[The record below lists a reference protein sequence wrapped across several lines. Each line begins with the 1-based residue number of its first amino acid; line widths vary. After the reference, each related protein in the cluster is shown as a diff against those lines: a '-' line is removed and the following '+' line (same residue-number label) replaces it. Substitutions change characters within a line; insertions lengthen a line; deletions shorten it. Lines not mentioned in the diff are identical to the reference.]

1 MKTNNFT
8 VAILIMMLSVCFSIP
23 YSYAQTIE
31 QEGTKQTA
39 VPPKQAIKYK
49 LTFPQGTTYIEMFAD
64 YGTFSNSYNKSITYA
79 PEANNTSFSLFENAD
94 AFLIDDIHL
103 FKGKDGLQ
111 HELFILFNKH

>member
-39 VPPKQAIKYK
+39 VPPKQAIKNK
-49 LTFPQGTTYIEMFAD
+49 LTFPQRTT
-64 YGTFSNSYNKSITYA
+64 
-79 PEANNTSFSLFENAD
+79 
-94 AFLIDDIHL
+94 
-103 FKGKDGLQ
+103 
-111 HELFILFNKH
+111 